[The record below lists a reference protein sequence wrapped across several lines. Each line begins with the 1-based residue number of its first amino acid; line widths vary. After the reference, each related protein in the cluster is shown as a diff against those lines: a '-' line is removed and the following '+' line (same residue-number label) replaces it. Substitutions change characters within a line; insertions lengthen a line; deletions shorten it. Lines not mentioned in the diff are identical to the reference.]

1 MTDLDYKNKKNSNSI
16 PENTIHA
23 NDDDL
28 YAASLIDR
36 LKEVKHTKGT
46 LYFVGMT
53 FIYLLI
59 GIAILLFNYNE
70 VIKSP
75 SAIFDIFK
83 IQKVQIYAVAF
94 LMIIPIFWLYYS
106 MVRKLKEVTT
116 ISEGLLNTALRLTH
130 PVKSSEKA
138 VSTLGSAIRN
148 EISHITNAINEV
160 IKKSSDME
168 KSIAHEISQI
178 ESSMSSNE
186 IKLTEMV
193 NSLKSQKEEIIEA
206 TSATKSEVE
215 ELLEKFHNE
224 TSELDQQINLQVKKL
239 SAIDEEFARSMSK
252 FDDTVEKIEAS
263 SALIKDNSDEIS
275 SSLNSTNNTI
285 NDQITS
291 VRTTRDELELT
302 LNNLNNL
309 MSEQNLRLGDSVGE
323 LSRLS
328 DGMNTKI
335 LNTDQLLLNFKN
347 EMEPKLSRI
356 YEGLSSDIKSLGEIS
371 HTYETNISDMSAT
384 TIRIIDEKLAE
395 ELAINKRLSDHLKDI
410 SEELKNTLSSQIISI
425 EEIFKDINSE
435 AKTTIEGQKFE
446 IEKSFDQKIL
456 EFNAKTKMMMEA
468 IKDIT
473 NDTTDKLNMTIKEI
487 LQTIKLN
494 FDDTSK
500 AADLE
505 LSSIQDNM
513 HEQLIGL
520 SASLLEKS
528 EELSQN
534 TISSI
539 EGIQNNISSSI
550 DGFRLEA
557 RNTTTDIANEVSATT
572 SKISAEMVNVQKET
586 LNKINSEINQI
597 SNSYNE
603 SLLSLV
609 EVTEKLVKNLDDT
622 RSSIKR
628 DIFEFPDETNQHLS
642 KMRGVIEE
650 QIGAI
655 GQLNLLI
662 SEYDLNKD
670 IELAQSQLER
680 SPEKKKTAVR
690 SAPTQARGKPAKDW
704 ILPEILSP
712 KARMTEKKTSAD
724 NQRLEILENEILD
737 FLKFDYEKLSTLLPN
752 RQPNEFWEAYYNGA
766 SDVISERDYSRTGR
780 KLFNQVKSKYS
791 ENKKFRSLVN
801 KYLKSFEE
809 IVSNHQK
816 VNNEKEISQFLDS
829 ESGILF
835 FLVSHSIG
843 KLD

>member
-1 MTDLDYKNKKNSNSI
+1 
-16 PENTIHA
+16 
-23 NDDDL
+23 
-28 YAASLIDR
+28 
-36 LKEVKHTKGT
+36 
-46 LYFVGMT
+46 
-53 FIYLLI
+53 
-59 GIAILLFNYNE
+59 
-70 VIKSP
+70 
-75 SAIFDIFK
+75 
-83 IQKVQIYAVAF
+83 
-94 LMIIPIFWLYYS
+94 
-106 MVRKLKEVTT
+106 
-116 ISEGLLNTALRLTH
+116 
-130 PVKSSEKA
+130 
-138 VSTLGSAIRN
+138 
-148 EISHITNAINEV
+148 
-160 IKKSSDME
+160 
-168 KSIAHEISQI
+168 
-178 ESSMSSNE
+178 
-186 IKLTEMV
+186 
-193 NSLKSQKEEIIEA
+193 
-206 TSATKSEVE
+206 
-215 ELLEKFHNE
+215 
-224 TSELDQQINLQVKKL
+224 
-239 SAIDEEFARSMSK
+239 
-252 FDDTVEKIEAS
+252 
-263 SALIKDNSDEIS
+263 
-275 SSLNSTNNTI
+275 
-285 NDQITS
+285 
-291 VRTTRDELELT
+291 
-302 LNNLNNL
+302 
-309 MSEQNLRLGDSVGE
+309 
-323 LSRLS
+323 
-328 DGMNTKI
+328 
-335 LNTDQLLLNFKN
+335 
-347 EMEPKLSRI
+347 MEPKLSRI

-371 HTYETNISDMSAT
+371 HAYETNISDMSAT

-395 ELAINKRLSDHLKDI
+395 ELSINKRLSDHLKNI

-494 FDDTSK
+494 FNDTSK

-557 RNTTTDIANEVSATT
+557 RNTTTDIANEISATT

-662 SEYDLNKD
+662 SEYDLNRD
-670 IELAQSQLER
+670 IELAQPQLER
-680 SPEKKKTAVR
+680 SPEKKKNCCKKCTNSNSR
-690 SAPTQARGKPAKDW
+690 KPAKDW

>member
-1 MTDLDYKNKKNSNSI
+1 
-16 PENTIHA
+16 
-23 NDDDL
+23 
-28 YAASLIDR
+28 
-36 LKEVKHTKGT
+36 
-46 LYFVGMT
+46 
-53 FIYLLI
+53 
-59 GIAILLFNYNE
+59 
-70 VIKSP
+70 
-75 SAIFDIFK
+75 
-83 IQKVQIYAVAF
+83 
-94 LMIIPIFWLYYS
+94 
-106 MVRKLKEVTT
+106 
-116 ISEGLLNTALRLTH
+116 
-130 PVKSSEKA
+130 
-138 VSTLGSAIRN
+138 
-148 EISHITNAINEV
+148 
-160 IKKSSDME
+160 
-168 KSIAHEISQI
+168 
-178 ESSMSSNE
+178 
-186 IKLTEMV
+186 
-193 NSLKSQKEEIIEA
+193 
-206 TSATKSEVE
+206 
-215 ELLEKFHNE
+215 
-224 TSELDQQINLQVKKL
+224 
-239 SAIDEEFARSMSK
+239 MSK

-285 NDQITS
+285 NDQAIS
-291 VRTTRDELELT
+291 VRTIRDELELM
-302 LNNLNNL
+302 LNNLNKL
-309 MSEQNLRLGDSVGE
+309 MSEQNLRLEDSVGE

-335 LNTDQLLLNFKN
+335 LDTDQLLLNFKN

-371 HTYETNISDMSAT
+371 HAYETNISDMSAT

-395 ELAINKRLSDHLKDI
+395 ELSINKRLSDHLKNI

-494 FDDTSK
+494 FNDTSK

-539 EGIQNNISSSI
+539 EGIQNTISSSI

-557 RNTTTDIANEVSATT
+557 RNTTSDIANEISATT

-603 SLLSLV
+603 SLLSLA
-609 EVTEKLVKNLDDT
+609 EVTEKLVKSLDDT

-628 DIFEFPDETNQHLS
+628 DIFELPDETNQHLN

-650 QIGAI
+650 QIEAI

-662 SEYDLNKD
+662 SEYDINRD
-670 IELAQSQLER
+670 IELAQPQLER

-816 VNNEKEISQFLDS
+816 ANNEKEISQFLDS